1 MYMRSRFRWLGWTKA
16 KNQNVK
22 HIKEDGGNRRLY
34 GYQEEKELIEI
45 SRPEVLRVL
54 REEISYN
61 ADDDKVKE
69 HSEVAQYNKGSLD
82 I

>member
-1 MYMRSRFRWLGWTKA
+1 MEVSR
-16 KNQNVK
+16 Q
-22 HIKEDGGNRRLY
+22 
-34 GYQEEKELIEI
+34 
-45 SRPEVLRVL
+45 EVLRVL

-69 HSEVAQYNKGSLD
+69 HSEAAQYNKGSLD

>member
-1 MYMRSRFRWLGWTKA
+1 M
-16 KNQNVK
+16 
-22 HIKEDGGNRRLY
+22 
-34 GYQEEKELIEI
+34 EI

-69 HSEVAQYNKGSLD
+69 HSETAQYNNGSLE

>member
-1 MYMRSRFRWLGWTKA
+1 M
-16 KNQNVK
+16 
-22 HIKEDGGNRRLY
+22 
-34 GYQEEKELIEI
+34 I
-45 SRPEVLRVL
+45 SRQEVLRVL

-69 HSEVAQYNKGSLD
+69 HSEAAQYNKGSLE